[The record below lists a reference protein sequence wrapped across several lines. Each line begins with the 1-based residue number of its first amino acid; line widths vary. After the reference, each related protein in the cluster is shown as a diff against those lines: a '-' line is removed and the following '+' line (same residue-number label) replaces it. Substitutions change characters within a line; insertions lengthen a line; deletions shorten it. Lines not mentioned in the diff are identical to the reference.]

1 MYRTIILP
9 FVLYGCGT
17 WILTLMEE
25 HGLRLFKN
33 RVLRKIFVPKGNE
46 VTREWRRLHNGEHKE
61 LNCIMGN
68 TKN

>member
-1 MYRTIILP
+1 M
-9 FVLYGCGT
+9 
-17 WILTLMEE
+17 MEE